1 MKKLNRTIRSTLIVQ
16 AFVLAA
22 TFAHADA
29 GLAGDCKRVDALESY
44 ASTGVEP
51 AGFTCETFLGL
62 SAYTGVSCF
71 REFTFRDDTAVR
83 LANVVWTEI
92 TDCRAGILSEPD
104 MRVNHPD
111 SYDLKELTVG
121 NDIYRVS
128 VKDKGGEKRTLV
140 FVRLE
145 QKSGDGSN

>member
-1 MKKLNRTIRSTLIVQ
+1 
-16 AFVLAA
+16 
-22 TFAHADA
+22 
-29 GLAGDCKRVDALESY
+29 
-44 ASTGVEP
+44 
-51 AGFTCETFLGL
+51 
-62 SAYTGVSCF
+62 
-71 REFTFRDDTAVR
+71 
-83 LANVVWTEI
+83 
-92 TDCRAGILSEPD
+92 